1 MSMWVDPD
9 ELLVR
14 IKNAESGRKFGVR
27 KWDDIDVKDAER
39 KSKASPVPQPVYSN
53 IFESNVN

>member
-1 MSMWVDPD
+1 MWVDPD

-39 KSKASPVPQPVYSN
+39 KSKASLVPQAVNSN